1 MNLRDLNDYIF
12 CKLVNQY
19 QSYKEKIDTAI
30 HAVIDKSNYIMG
42 SETDDLES
50 LLQSFTGSKYSIIS
64 NSVRIIFHQP

>member
-42 SETDDLES
+42 SEADYLES

-64 NSVRIIFHQP
+64 NSVLIIFH